1 MRTLKSNKGFTLIE
15 IIAVLVILGILA
27 AVAVPKYIDLQDQAK
42 EKALQ
47 GALAEGISTVSM
59 NYAYLMLSNSGTATT
74 AALSTR
80 ANANK
85 PAGNDF
91 SYTFAPGTSGVLVT
105 VAAKSSGALAG
116 YTGTATKTWIK
127 P

>member
-1 MRTLKSNKGFTLIE
+1 MKTLKNNKGFTLIE

-42 EKALQ
+42 KKALE

-74 AALSTR
+74 TDVIGR
-80 ANANK
+80 ANLNK

-91 SYTFAPGTSGVLVT
+91 SYTFGPGSDILVT
-105 VAAKSSGALAG
+105 VAAKSGGALAG
-116 YTGTATKTWIK
+116 YTSTATKNWDM